1 MPFFNIVAETNE
13 NTVVTAYEPVK
24 VRADQYQ
31 SEAALEKEF
40 IRMLCEQGYEYLS
53 IHTEK
58 DLIQNLRTKLEELN
72 HYQFTD
78 HEWQQFFHSAVA
90 NPNEHIVEKTRKIQ
104 EDNVQ
109 VLRRDDG
116 SSKNITL
123 IDKQNIH
130 NNRLQVI
137 NQYVVGKEDGACL
150 PDRQASYDN
159 RYDVTVLVNGLPLVH
174 IELKRR
180 GVAIREAFHQISRYE
195 RDSFWAGCGLY
206 EYVQIFVISNGT
218 HTKYYS
224 NSTRFNAIKDAKAAK
239 GKKGKTSNSFE
250 FTSFW
255 ADANNR
261 VIQDLIDFTK
271 TFFAKHAIL
280 NILTKYCI
288 FTSENMLMV
297 MRPYQITATERI
309 INRIEIANTYKKYGS
324 IEGGGYIWHTTG
336 SGKTLTSFKTA
347 RQASYL
353 PFIDK
358 VLFVVD
364 RKDLDYQTMKEYD
377 RFEKGAANSN
387 TSTAVLKKQLENPN
401 ARIIITTIQKLATFI
416 KKNPGHEVYQKH
428 VVIIFDECHRSQF
441 GDMHTA
447 IVKNFKNYHLFGFT
461 GTPIFS
467 VNAGRA
473 KNPAFFTTA
482 QTFGDRL
489 HTYTIV
495 DAINDKNVL
504 PFRVDY
510 IKTMEAEE
518 DIDDEPV
525 RDINREQA
533 MMAPER
539 ISLVTKYIL
548 DHFDR
553 KTYRGDKTYVY
564 NTLMNVSEVAS
575 ADRGA
580 VEEIKKKQRVSGFNS
595 IFAVASVPMAK
606 LYYEE
611 FKRQM
616 AADPTKKLRIATIF
630 SYGANEEESDLP
642 DGEAGG
648 ILDEENSEDTSAL
661 DTPSRDFLENA
672 IKDYNDLFHT
682 NYDTSGDKFQNYY
695 KDVSLRMKN
704 KELDLLI
711 VVNMFLTGFDATT
724 LNTLWVD
731 KNLMMHGLIQAF
743 SRTNRILNSI
753 KAFGNIVCFRNLQK
767 RVDRAISLFGDKNA
781 GGIVL
786 LKRFKDYYYGYESVD
801 GKPMPGYADMMEE
814 LEEKF
819 PLSEP
824 QIVGEQHQKDFITLF
839 GAILRMRNL
848 LSSFDEFAGKER
860 ITERDLQDYLGRY
873 QDLRDEWK
881 RKREQGE
888 STDIT
893 DDIVFEV
900 ELIKQIEINIDYI
913 LMLVKTYHDTH
924 GEDKEVLITIN
935 KAIDAGPELRSKKE
949 LIKTFI
955 AGINEV
961 DDIMAAWNDYVAGKR
976 EEDLENLIKEEK
988 LKPEETR
995 KFLENAFRDGAIK
1008 TSGTDIDKLMPPVS
1022 RFAGGKRAEKKQGVI
1037 GKLKSFFEKYFGI
1050 GGAASFTEEPPSLTD
1065 TLSSEPA
1072 VMVAEEEASYHT
1084 K

>member
-1 MPFFNIVAETNE
+1 MPYFNIVAETNE
-13 NTVVTAYEPVK
+13 NTVVTEYEPVK

-31 SEAALEKEF
+31 SEAALEKVF
-40 IRMLCEQGYEYLS
+40 IHMLCDQGCEYLS

-58 DLIQNLRTKLEELN
+58 ELIANLRAKLEELN
-72 HYQFTD
+72 NYKFTD
-78 HEWQQFFHSAVA
+78 TEWHQFFHSAVA

-109 VLRRDDG
+109 VLKRDDG

-123 IDKQNIH
+123 IDKKNIH
-130 NNRLQVI
+130 NNCLQVI
-137 NQYVVGKEDGACL
+137 NQYVIGKEAG
-150 PDRQASYDN
+150 ASYDN

-180 GVAIREAFHQISRYE
+180 GVAIREAFNQINRYQ

-218 HTKYYS
+218 NTKYYS
-224 NSTRFNAIKDAKAAK
+224 NSTRFNAIKDANATK

-261 VIQDLIDFTK
+261 VIPDLIDFTK
-271 TFFAKHAIL
+271 TFFAKHSIL

-309 INRIEIANTYKKYGS
+309 INRIEIANNYKKYGS

-387 TSTAVLKKQLENPN
+387 TSTAILKKQLENPN

-447 IVKNFKNYHLFGFT
+447 IVKNFKKYHLFGFT

-467 VNAGRA
+467 ANAGRG
-473 KNPAFFTTA
+473 KNPEFFTTA
-482 QTFGDRL
+482 QTFGDQL

-510 IKTMEAEE
+510 IKTMDVDE
-518 DIDDEPV
+518 DIDDEMV
-525 RDINREQA
+525 WDINREKA
-533 MMAPER
+533 MMAPQR

-548 DHFDR
+548 EHFDQ

-564 NTLMNVSEVAS
+564 STLMNVAEVAS

-611 FKRQM
+611 FKKQM
-616 AADPTKKLRIATIF
+616 AADPTKKLSIATIF
-630 SYGANEEESDLP
+630 SYGANEEESD
-642 DGEAGG
+642 G

-661 DTPSRDFLENA
+661 DKTSRDFLEDA
-672 IKDYNDLFHT
+672 IKDYNEMFHT
-682 NYDTSGDKFQNYY
+682 NYDTSSDKFQNYY

-704 KELDLLI
+704 RELDLLI

-731 KNLMMHGLIQAF
+731 KNLKMHGLIQAF

-753 KAFGNIVCFRNLQK
+753 KTFGNIVCFRNLQK
-767 RVDRAISLFGDKNA
+767 RVDSAISLFGDKNA

-786 LKRFKDYYYGYESVD
+786 LNSFRDYYYGYESVD
-801 GKPMPGYADMMEE
+801 GKQIPGYADMMEE

-824 QIVGEQHQKDFITLF
+824 QIMGEQNQKNFISLF

-848 LSSFDEFAGKER
+848 LSSFDEFVGKEL

-881 RKREQGE
+881 RRREQGE
-888 STDIT
+888 STDII

-913 LMLVKTYHDTH
+913 LMLVKKYHDTH
-924 GEDKEVLITIN
+924 CEDKEVLITIN
-935 KAIDAGPELRSKKE
+935 KAIDASPELRSKKA
-949 LIKTFI
+949 LIETFI
-955 AGINEV
+955 AGINEA
-961 DDIMAAWNDYVAGKR
+961 DDIMTEWHDYVVAKR
-976 EEDLENLIKEEK
+976 EEDLESIIKEER

-995 KFLENAFRDGAIK
+995 KFLENAFRDGEIK
-1008 TSGTDIDKLMPPVS
+1008 TAGTDIDKLMPPVS
-1022 RFAGGKRAEKKQGVI
+1022 RFGGGKRAEKKQGVI
-1037 GKLKSFFEKYFGI
+1037 NMLKTFFEKYFGI
-1050 GGAASFTEEPPSLTD
+1050 GGSASFTKEQKPFTYN
-1065 TLSSEPA
+1065 TSSEPTL
-1072 VMVAEEEASYHT
+1072 MVAEDKAPL
-1084 K
+1084 